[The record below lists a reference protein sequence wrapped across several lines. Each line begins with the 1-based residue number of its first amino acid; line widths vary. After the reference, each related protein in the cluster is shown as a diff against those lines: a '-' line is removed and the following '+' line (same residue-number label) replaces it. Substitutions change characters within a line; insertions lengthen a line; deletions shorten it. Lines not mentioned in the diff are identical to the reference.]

1 MSYLINVHTIHPSQ
15 YKARVALKDSL
26 IITILSYHKSGHL
39 PHNDENPGD

>member
-1 MSYLINVHTIHPSQ
+1 MSYLINVHTLRPSQ

-26 IITILSYHKSGHL
+26 IITILSHYGHL